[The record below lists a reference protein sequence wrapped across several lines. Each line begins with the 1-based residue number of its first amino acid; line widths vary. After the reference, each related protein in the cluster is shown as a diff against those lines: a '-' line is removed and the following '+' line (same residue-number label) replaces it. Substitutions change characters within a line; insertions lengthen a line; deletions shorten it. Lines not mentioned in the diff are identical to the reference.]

1 MSRIAISG
9 AGAFGAALACAFASH
24 GHRVTLWGRD
34 AGTMDAAR
42 ASRLLPR
49 LPGVTLPGDLTLTSD
64 PAALEGADARLVCVP
79 TQSLRA
85 HLRALPE
92 PDAPVVLC
100 CKGMEVGTG
109 LLPSEVARDVLPDAR
124 IGVLTGP
131 GFAGEIAALKP
142 TALTV
147 AGMDGLDRALQD
159 SLATASIR
167 LYRTDDVTGA
177 QIGGAMK
184 NVIAIACG
192 VTIGAGLGE
201 SARAAVLTRG
211 YAEMTRFALARGGR
225 AETLSGLSGLGDL
238 ALTATSTLSRNF
250 AFGVALG
257 SGQPPAAGKT
267 VEGAATAGAF
277 AALSGRLG
285 IDLPIAAMVAALVAG
300 DLPVADAIVAL
311 LSRPLKPE
319 A

>member
-1 MSRIAISG
+1 MSRITISG
-9 AGAFGAALACAFASH
+9 AGAFGAALACAFANN
-24 GHRVTLWGRD
+24 GHRVTLWGRN
-34 AGTMDAAR
+34 AETMET
-42 ASRLLPR
+42 ASTTRKLPR
-49 LPGVTLPGDLTLTSD
+49 LPGIALPDGLHLTSD
-64 PAALEGADARLVCVP
+64 AAELRGAEVRLVCVP

-85 HLRALPE
+85 HLQTLPE
-92 PDAPVVLC
+92 PDAPLVLC

-109 LLPSEVARDVLPDAR
+109 LLPTEVTSDVLPNANV
-124 IGVLTGP
+124 GVLTGP

-147 AGMDGLDRALQD
+147 AGAGGLGRGLQD
-159 SLATASIR
+159 MLASASIR

-192 VTIGAGLGE
+192 VAIGAGLGE

-211 YAEMTRFALARGGR
+211 FAEMTRFAIARGGR

-238 ALTATSTLSRNF
+238 ALTATSSLSRNF

-257 SGQPPAAGKT
+257 SGQPPEAGKT

-277 AALSGRLG
+277 ADLSANLG
-285 IDLPIAAMVAALVAG
+285 IDLPIATMVAALVG
-300 DLPVADAIVAL
+300 GHLPVDKAVAAL